1 MLRLDEFES
10 FFRAARKEPFTLRM
24 PSLER
29 VLLVTDL
36 DEPSAERLEE
46 ALRQWFGPLDLDL
59 RWTRWQAEDLQGVE
73 RLLARVRDLEDA
85 GGVDLV
91 VTYRNLESDAWCWN
105 YSLGAYLGALLR
117 ASRLPVLIVP
127 HPRRFPALPW
137 RDAGL
142 DDVTVLADSLTGRHE
157 LIGWGVRMSAPGAR
171 LHLAHVE
178 DDAVFARYMD
188 AIGRIPAIDTDEARA
203 TLSERL
209 LEDAREYIASCAHVL
224 SEARADLR
232 IRPQVR
238 WGHRVADFRALVEET
253 AADLLVLPT
262 LEADHMALHGAAYT
276 LAVELVDTMLL
287 MV

>member
-10 FFRAARKEPFTLRM
+10 LFRAADKATFTLRL
-24 PSLER
+24 PSLDH

-36 DEPSAERLEE
+36 DAPGAERLEE
-46 ALRQWFGPLDLDL
+46 ALRQWFGPLDTEL
-59 RWTRWQAEDLQGVE
+59 RWTRWHAEDLQGVE
-73 RLLARVRDLEDA
+73 RLLARVRGLGDD
-85 GGVDLV
+85 VDLV

-117 ASRLPVLIVP
+117 ASELPVLIVP
-127 HPRRFPALPW
+127 HPRRYPALPW
-137 RDAGL
+137 REAGL
-142 DDVTVLADSLTGRHE
+142 DDVTVLADSLMGRHE
-157 LIGWGVRMSAPGAR
+157 LVGWGVRMCARDAR

-188 AIGRIPAIDTDEARA
+188 AIGRIPAIDTDETRA
-203 TLSERL
+203 ALSERL
-209 LEDAREYIASCAHVL
+209 LEDARDYIASCARVL
-224 SEARADLR
+224 SEARADLEV
-232 IRPQVR
+232 RPQVR